1 MACVTLDR
9 IVVAKSRPY
18 FTTTSIFKGLKG
30 SIMTPLLCDLSQSD
44 DKIDRNASA
53 RESKIEMYWSEKS
66 DIDLI

>member
-1 MACVTLDR
+1 MCDIRQDSSSKIKALFYYLEAHFQRSERVNNDT
-9 IVVAKSRPY
+9 
-18 FTTTSIFKGLKG
+18 
-30 SIMTPLLCDLSQSD
+30 LLCDLSQSD

>member
-44 DKIDRNASA
+44 DKIDRNAALENPKLKCIGA
-53 RESKIEMYWSEKS
+53 RNPI
-66 DIDLI
+66 LI